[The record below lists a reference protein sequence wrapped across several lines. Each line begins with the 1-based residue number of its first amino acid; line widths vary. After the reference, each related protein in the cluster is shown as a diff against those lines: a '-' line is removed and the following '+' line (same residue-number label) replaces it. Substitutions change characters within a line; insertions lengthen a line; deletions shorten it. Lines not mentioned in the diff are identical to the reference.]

1 MLGPV
6 IKKKQ
11 GIEKFAINPLL
22 ITFLCIWIIV
32 NWKSVVILILGSAS
46 IEAKVA
52 HLESM
57 LNLDTAFI
65 VPALLSISFIIV
77 FPILTYYVYKYLVYF
92 DKRKQ
97 LLKLD
102 QDCEVMEAEIKRAK
116 LKNRL
121 KDSEYHSQVRIQRD
135 KLDHRYRLA
144 ERKYALRMK
153 KLKWETKRKELE
165 QRDDSVNLPYQST
178 HSQQI
183 GMEKKTLGFR

>member
-6 IKKKQ
+6 ITKKQ
-11 GIEKFAINPLL
+11 GIEQFAINPLL
-22 ITFLCIWIIV
+22 LTFFCIWIIV
-32 NWKSVVILILGSAS
+32 NWKPVLILLLGNATIESRVAS
-46 IEAKVA
+46 
-52 HLESM
+52 LESM
-57 LNLDTAFI
+57 LNLDTALI
-65 VPALLSISFIIV
+65 VPAVLSVAFIII
-77 FPILTYYVYKYLVYF
+77 FPILTYYVYKYIVYF

-97 LLKLD
+97 LLKLE

-121 KDSEYHSQVRIQRD
+121 KDSEYHSEVRIQRD

-153 KLKWETKRKELE
+153 KLKWEAKRKELE
-165 QRDDSVNLPYQST
+165 QKNDSVNLPYQST

-183 GMEKKTLGFR
+183 GIENKSLGFR